1 MAGFDV
7 QAARQSGYSDDEI
20 LQHLTQS
27 RKFDVDGAVKAG
39 YSKQDIIDHLSA
51 APAASGGLGQQSPAD
66 TPYPGASISRQER
79 GIVPYLKRVE
89 GDVRY
94 GGDFTYPG
102 KVLKT
107 LGAQGTDI
115 GAQAGTQEQNLA
127 SPVLGGIRA
136 LRGGAEVLTGSPIEG
151 AKDYIAGGLQAASL
165 PLQFMGG
172 PELEAAA
179 ASRPAQYVTASKA
192 NASQA
197 FQDVNQAIGK
207 SKFSS
212 TPAIDKAVHD
222 LYIESK
228 SGSYLPKVARDF
240 IKAAYAPEA
249 PPLTFERAR
258 RFASNASKLSADEY
272 GKTKPIMK
280 YLVGQFHGAL
290 NDAVQ
295 GVADASKVSIPTGG
309 GNVQPVGEVFGN
321 AMREFGDAAQR
332 NKALATFAK
341 TLIQYGGPAAATK
354 LATDYAIDR
363 FTKGSR

>member
-7 QAARQSGYSDDEI
+7 QAARQAGYSDDEI

-27 RKFDVDGAVKAG
+27 RNFDVDGAVKAG
-39 YSKQDIIDHLSA
+39 YSKQDIINHLSGTP
-51 APAASGGLGQQSPAD
+51 APAPSQPTLTNQFPATNIGPAESGPA
-66 TPYPGASISRQER
+66 A
-79 GIVPYLKRVE
+79 YLKRLE

-94 GGDFTYPG
+94 GGDSTVGGYL
-102 KVLKT
+102 LKK
-107 LGAQGTDI
+107 LGAKGTDV
-115 GAQAGTQEQNLA
+115 GAQAGTQEGTLA
-127 SPVLGGIRA
+127 SPVLGAVRA
-136 LRGGAEVLTGSPIEG
+136 TRGLAETATGSPWQG
-151 AKDYIAGGLQAASL
+151 AKDTIGGGLQAASL
-165 PLQFMGG
+165 PLQFAGG

-179 ASRPAQYVTASKA
+179 ASRPAQYITASKA

-212 TPAIDKAVHD
+212 TPEIDKAVHD

-240 IKAAYAPEA
+240 IKAAYDPEA

-295 GVADASKVSIPTGG
+295 GVADASSVSIPTGG
-309 GNVQPVGEVFGN
+309 GNMQPVGEVFGN

-341 TLIQYGGPAAATK
+341 ALIQYGGPAAATK

-363 FTKGSR
+363 FKK